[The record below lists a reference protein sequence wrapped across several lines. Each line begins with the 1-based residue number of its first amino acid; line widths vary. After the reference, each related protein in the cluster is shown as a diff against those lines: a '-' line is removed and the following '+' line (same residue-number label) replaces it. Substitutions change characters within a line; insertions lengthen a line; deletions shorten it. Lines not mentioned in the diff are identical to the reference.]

1 MKFLSFYYVPVFHE
15 LIVSWDCGNWEVG
28 SNHNGF
34 HVFGGWAL
42 NSRSPTLLFND
53 RTFSKDFNFSVWP
66 RFPRSQLFIWIC
78 VRETTDFDFALP
90 FIEYVFS
97 YMLHLQTTQTAADL
111 NKKKWII
118 KY

>member
-53 RTFSKDFNFSVWP
+53 RTFNKDFNF
-66 RFPRSQLFIWIC
+66 RFDLGFHDLNYLF
-78 VRETTDFDFALP
+78 EFAYAKQPTLILP
-90 FIEYVFS
+90 FHS
-97 YMLHLQTTQTAADL
+97 L
-111 NKKKWII
+111 NMYLATCCICKPLKRRRI
-118 KY
+118 